1 MTLGRPELLHLLWLV
16 PVVALLLVASLRSR
30 RDALAR
36 LGSLVPARTSAGAQ
50 RVHRARAALWVAAL
64 ALLLMAQA
72 QPRWGYRWQEIRRE
86 GLDVMVV
93 LDASRS
99 MDAQDVSPS
108 RMEQARREVLDLAD
122 ILAGDRVGMVIF
134 AGGAHPDV
142 PLTLDYDVLRTNV
155 RRSETARLLAQ
166 GSDLAGG
173 IELGV
178 QLMGDQTESDRAMI
192 ILSDGEDHS
201 ERAREAAQAAADA
214 GVRLYT
220 MGIGTTDGAPI
231 PLEGGGFQKDRS
243 GEVVLS
249 RLDESLLRDIAR
261 IGSGAY
267 VRAGAGMR
275 DVQAIYEGE
284 IRARLTGAEQGVRRD
299 KIWNEHYQWPLAGA
313 FLLLVA
319 GAFVRPGPLRL
330 SGVGGAS
337 AALLIALAAGR
348 PAAAQA
354 PGDPVADL
362 ARQQAE
368 RPDDLDLAERL
379 GGALYG
385 SGDFNRAFEV
395 LDGVAERAAS
405 PERAARARTNAGL
418 AAYRAGRL
426 TQAVDAWDR
435 VLQSDPENESAAA
448 NKAAVEQE
456 IARRLQQDPPEQQ
469 PQDGEQQ
476 PQDGEQQP
484 QDGEQQPQDGEQ
496 QPQDGE
502 QQPQD
507 GEQQPQDGEQQ
518 PQDGEQQPQD
528 GEQQPG
534 EPPPPSDGTNND
546 GEPQDPDEAGDTG
559 PTEPLFGDPTDPA
572 DGEASDGEPQP
583 GDPGAD
589 GPTRPGAVDPGEAE
603 RLLDTVEE
611 GTPRVRTQNRKA
623 GEKDW

>member
-1 MTLGRPELLHLLWLV
+1 MTLGRPELLHLLWVV
-16 PVVALLLVASLRSR
+16 PLVALLLAASLRSR
-30 RDALAR
+30 EQALAR
-36 LGSLVPARTSAGAQ
+36 LGSLVPARTSAGAR
-50 RVHRARAALWVAAL
+50 RVHRARAALWVGAL
-64 ALLLMAQA
+64 ALLVAALA
-72 QPRWGYRWQEIRRE
+72 QPRWGYRWQEVQRE

-99 MDAQDVSPS
+99 MDAQDVLPS

-178 QLMGDQTESDRAMI
+178 QLMGEQTESDRAMI

-249 RLDESLLRDIAR
+249 RLDEGLLRDIAR

-275 DVQAIYEGE
+275 DVRGIYEGE
-284 IRARLTGAEQGVRRD
+284 IRARLTGAEQGIRRD
-299 KIWNEHYQWPLAGA
+299 KIWNEHFQWPLAGA
-313 FLLLVA
+313 FVLLVA
-319 GAFVRPGPLRL
+319 GALVRPGPLRL
-330 SGVGGAS
+330 SGVAGVGGV
-337 AALLIALAAGR
+337 LFALAAGR
-348 PAAAQA
+348 PLAAQV
-354 PGDPVADL
+354 PSDPVADL

-368 RPDDLDLAERL
+368 HPNDLDLAERL

-385 SGDFNRAFEV
+385 SGDYNRAYEV
-395 LDGVAERAAS
+395 LDGVAERATA

-426 TQAVDAWDR
+426 TQAVEAWDR
-435 VLQSDPENESAAA
+435 VLQVDPAHPAAAA

-456 IARRLQQDPPEQQ
+456 IARRLQQPPPEPQ
-469 PQDGEQQ
+469 PQDGEPQ
-476 PQDGEQQP
+476 PQDGEPQPQGGEPQP
-484 QDGEQQPQDGEQ
+484 QDGEPQPQDGEPQ
-496 QPQDGE
+496 PQGGEPQPQDGE
-502 QQPQD
+502 PQ
-507 GEQQPQDGEQQ
+507 
-518 PQDGEQQPQD
+518 
-528 GEQQPG
+528 
-534 EPPPPSDGTNND
+534 PPSDGTNND
-546 GEPQDPDEAGDTG
+546 GPPPDPAAAGDTG
-559 PTEPLFGDPTDPA
+559 PSEPLFGDPDETPP
-572 DGEASDGEPQP
+572 SDGRDGDAEQGAP
-583 GDPGAD
+583 GSD
-589 GPTRPGAVDPGEAE
+589 GPARPGAVDPAEAE
-603 RLLDTVEE
+603 RLLDSVEE
-611 GTPRVRTQNRKA
+611 GTPRVRTQDRNA